1 MRHALFAFLLTLT
14 VALAQPV
21 LLTDPVTGRKI
32 TRFQS
37 AHHETHHYYDIQP
50 WSPDG
55 RSLLFFRFEK
65 DVATLSAT
73 GYYPGALWIMDADG
87 RNARKIT
94 GTLQGH
100 HHVGV
105 NQFWGPGGKT
115 VYYSQAGKSMV
126 LDLASGNTTGI
137 PVPVQANRMSPDFTK
152 ISCVR
157 GPEWGLYDVATNKY
171 DRLVTHEQ
179 ALAIS
184 PARDL
189 VKDVASG
196 LQNTR
201 FNPKGWQI
209 IIVNAAR
216 EEFPRLVEMYL
227 YDYRLNKL
235 KHLAAQLHHPG
246 WRPDGKAVLFLRRR
260 VFDNFQSLYEVDTET
275 GEERVLSG
283 KHHVPGGHPSYH
295 PLKQHLIVTDCYGG
309 PLGYGLALLN
319 TKTGDLKQ
327 LVTIPLGAK
336 PKPPADN
343 RFSFRNWGLWMPQRP
358 YLNEPR
364 PVWSLDGKQL
374 LFTSQESGRM
384 NLYVVDTSDL

>member
-1 MRHALFAFLLTLT
+1 MRSLVCFLVLT
-14 VALAQPV
+14 AAAGAQPV
-21 LLTDPVTGRKI
+21 QFADPVTGRRI

-65 DVATLSAT
+65 DVTKLSAT
-73 GYYPGALWIMDADG
+73 GRYPGALWIMDADG
-87 RNARKIT
+87 RNPRKIS

-100 HHVGV
+100 YHVGV
-105 NQFWGPGGKT
+105 NQFWGPGGT
-115 VYYSQAGKSMV
+115 SVYYSQAGKSLR
-126 LDLASGNTTGI
+126 LDLASGQTTEI
-137 PVPVQANRMSPDFTK
+137 PVPVQANRMSADFTK

-171 DRLVTHEQ
+171 ERLVTHEQ

-189 VKDVASG
+189 VKDVGSG

-201 FNPKGWQI
+201 FSPKGGQI

-227 YDYRLNKL
+227 YDYTKSTL

-260 VFDNFQSLYEVDTET
+260 VFDNFQSIYEVDTET
-275 GEERVLSG
+275 GQERVLSG
-283 KHHVPGGHPSYH
+283 EHHVPGGHPSYH
-295 PLKQHLIVTDCYGG
+295 PLHPHWIVTDCYGG

-319 TKTGDLKQ
+319 TKTGELKQ
-327 LVTIPLGAK
+327 LVTIPSGAK
-336 PKPPADN
+336 PKPPADD
-343 RFSFRNWGLWMPQRP
+343 RFPFRNWGLWMPQRP

-364 PVWSLDGKQL
+364 PVWSPDGKRL
-374 LFTSQESGRM
+374 LFTSEESGRM